1 MAEEVKKAG
10 ASLLVPH
17 KPEVNG
23 PTKSQAKLTIEENAV
38 QDLAEEE
45 DLIKV
50 ETMWEKIAE
59 KVLDRGTFTIQFSLV
74 TVMCFIP
81 TFSYL

>member
-10 ASLLVPH
+10 ASLLVPP
-17 KPEVNG
+17 KPKVSS
-23 PTKSQAKLTIEENAV
+23 PTASSKNLTIEEFAV

-59 KVLDRGTFTIQFSLV
+59 KVLDRGT
-74 TVMCFIP
+74 
-81 TFSYL
+81 Y